1 MAIGEINTRSGFF
14 VLFSSIFAT
23 EIESGMELRQLKYFV
38 KVAELLSFSKA
49 AKALFITQSTLSQ
62 QIKQLEDE
70 LDMALFFRNNH
81 KVSLTEAGET
91 FLEGAKKTLAEADD
105 NKAKIMDLAQGHRGV
120 LNIGVTYSFGSILT
134 ESVLAFK
141 KEYPDVTLNI
151 CYKNVMELMELVSD
165 GELDFALSFRSSEKY
180 DNVESHILFDNKL
193 SIIVREDHPLTR
205 KEVVRLAD
213 LEEYD
218 LVLPSIG
225 LQARSTFDTIIAERN
240 LNLKVAMEANEV
252 NTILNILRRSNYV
265 TVLSETV
272 ILEHNGLVTIDIDD
286 AECNMEGCLHFCAN
300 RYRKRSTEEFI
311 RLLSDTKALRRS
323 RLWL

>member
-1 MAIGEINTRSGFF
+1 
-14 VLFSSIFAT
+14 
-23 EIESGMELRQLKYFV
+23 MELRQLKYFV
-38 KVAELLSFSKA
+38 KTAELLSFSKA

-81 KVSLTEAGET
+81 RVSLTEAGET

-105 NKAKIMDLAQGHRGV
+105 NKAKIMDLANGHRGV
-120 LNIGVTYSFGSILT
+120 LNIGVTYSFGSMLT

-165 GELDFALSFRSSEKY
+165 GELDFALSFRSSDKY

-193 SIIVREDHPLTR
+193 SVIVREDHPLTR
-205 KEVVRLAD
+205 MEFVRLAD
-213 LEEYD
+213 LEDYD
-218 LVLPSIG
+218 LILPSIG
-225 LQARSTFDTIIAERN
+225 LQARSAFESIIADRN

-252 NTILNILRRSNYV
+252 NAILNILRRSNYV

>member
-1 MAIGEINTRSGFF
+1 
-14 VLFSSIFAT
+14 
-23 EIESGMELRQLKYFV
+23 MELRQLKYFV
-38 KVAELLSFSKA
+38 KTAELLSFSKA
-49 AKALFITQSTLSQ
+49 AKALYITQSTLSQ

-81 KVSLTEAGET
+81 KVTLTEAGET

-105 NKAKIMDLAQGHRGV
+105 NKAKIMDLAQGCRGV

-141 KEYPDVTLNI
+141 KEYPDVILNI
-151 CYKNVMELMELVSD
+151 CYKNVLELMELVSD
-165 GELDFALSFRSSEKY
+165 GELDFALSFRSLEKY

-205 KEVVRLAD
+205 KELVRLAD
-213 LEEYD
+213 LEDYD
-218 LVLPSIG
+218 LILPSLG
-225 LQARSTFDTIIAERN
+225 LQARSTFDSIIAERN

-272 ILEHNGLVTIDIDD
+272 ILEHSGLVTIDIDD
-286 AECNMEGCLHFCAN
+286 AECSMEGCLHFCAN

>member
-1 MAIGEINTRSGFF
+1 
-14 VLFSSIFAT
+14 
-23 EIESGMELRQLKYFV
+23 MELRQLKYFV
-38 KVAELLSFSKA
+38 KTAELLSFSKA
-49 AKALFITQSTLSQ
+49 AKALYITQSTLSQ
-62 QIKQLEDE
+62 QIKQREDE

-81 KVSLTEAGET
+81 KVTLTEAGET

-105 NKAKIMDLAQGHRGV
+105 NKAKIMDLAQGCRGV

-141 KEYPDVTLNI
+141 KEYPDVILNI
-151 CYKNVMELMELVSD
+151 CYKNVLELMELVSD
-165 GELDFALSFRSSEKY
+165 GELDFALSFRSLEKY

-205 KEVVRLAD
+205 KELVRLAD
-213 LEEYD
+213 LEDYD
-218 LVLPSIG
+218 LILPSLG
-225 LQARSTFDTIIAERN
+225 LQARSTFDSIIAERN

-272 ILEHNGLVTIDIDD
+272 ILEHSGLVTIDIDD
-286 AECNMEGCLHFCAN
+286 AECSMEGCLHFCAN

>member
-1 MAIGEINTRSGFF
+1 
-14 VLFSSIFAT
+14 
-23 EIESGMELRQLKYFV
+23 MELRQLKYFV
-38 KVAELLSFSKA
+38 KTAELLSFSKA

-81 KVSLTEAGET
+81 RVSLTEAGET

-105 NKAKIMDLAQGHRGV
+105 NKAKIMDLANGHRGV

-165 GELDFALSFRSSEKY
+165 GELDFALSFRSSDKY

-193 SIIVREDHPLTR
+193 SVIVREDHPLTR
-205 KEVVRLAD
+205 MEFVRLAD
-213 LEEYD
+213 LEDYD
-218 LVLPSIG
+218 LILPSIG
-225 LQARSTFDTIIAERN
+225 LQARSAFESIIADRN

-252 NTILNILRRSNYV
+252 NAILNILRRSNYV

>member
-1 MAIGEINTRSGFF
+1 
-14 VLFSSIFAT
+14 
-23 EIESGMELRQLKYFV
+23 MELRQLKYFV
-38 KVAELLSFSKA
+38 KTAELLSFSKA

-81 KVSLTEAGET
+81 RVSLTEAGET

-105 NKAKIMDLAQGHRGV
+105 NKAKIMDLANGHRGV
-120 LNIGVTYSFGSILT
+120 LNIGVTYSFGSMLT

-165 GELDFALSFRSSEKY
+165 GELDFALSFRSSDKF

-193 SIIVREDHPLTR
+193 SVIVREDHPLTR
-205 KEVVRLAD
+205 MEFVRLAD
-213 LEEYD
+213 LEDYD
-218 LVLPSIG
+218 LILPSIG
-225 LQARSTFDTIIAERN
+225 LQARSAFESIIADRN

-252 NTILNILRRSNYV
+252 NAILNILRRSNYV

-272 ILEHNGLVTIDIDD
+272 ILEHSGLVTIDIDD

-311 RLLSDTKALRRS
+311 RLLSDTKALRRN

>member
-1 MAIGEINTRSGFF
+1 
-14 VLFSSIFAT
+14 
-23 EIESGMELRQLKYFV
+23 MELRQLKYFV
-38 KVAELLSFSKA
+38 KTAELLSFSKA

-81 KVSLTEAGET
+81 KVTLTEAGET

-105 NKAKIMDLAQGHRGV
+105 NKAKIMDLAQGCRGV

-141 KEYPDVTLNI
+141 KEYPDVILNI
-151 CYKNVMELMELVSD
+151 CYKNVLELMELVSD

-205 KEVVRLAD
+205 KEIVRLAD

-218 LVLPSIG
+218 LILPSIG
-225 LQARSTFDTIIAERN
+225 LQARSTFESIIADRN

>member
-1 MAIGEINTRSGFF
+1 
-14 VLFSSIFAT
+14 
-23 EIESGMELRQLKYFV
+23 MELRQLKYFV

-81 KVSLTEAGET
+81 KVSLTEAGDT
-91 FLEGAKKTLAEADD
+91 FLEGAKRLLAEADD
-105 NKAKIMDLAQGHRGV
+105 NKAKIMDLALGRSGV

-141 KEYPDVTLNI
+141 KDFPDVVLNI
-151 CYKNVMELMELVSD
+151 CYKNVIELMDLVSD

-193 SIIVREDHPLTR
+193 CIIVREGHPLLR
-205 KEVVRLAD
+205 KEFVRLAD
-213 LEEYD
+213 LEDYEM
-218 LVLPSIG
+218 VLPSHG
-225 LQARSTFDTIIAERN
+225 LQARSTFDEIIADRN
-240 LNLKVAMEANEV
+240 LNLKVTMESNEV
-252 NTILNILRRSNYV
+252 NAILNILRKSNFV

-272 ILEHNGLVTIDIDD
+272 VLEQDGLVTIAIDD

>member
-1 MAIGEINTRSGFF
+1 
-14 VLFSSIFAT
+14 
-23 EIESGMELRQLKYFV
+23 MELRQLKYFV
-38 KVAELLSFSKA
+38 KTAELLSFSKA
-49 AKALFITQSTLSQ
+49 AKALYITQSTLSQ

-81 KVSLTEAGET
+81 KVTLTEAGET

-141 KEYPDVTLNI
+141 KEYPDVILNI
-151 CYKNVMELMELVSD
+151 CYKNVLELMELVSD
-165 GELDFALSFRSSEKY
+165 GELDFALSFRSLEKY

-205 KEVVRLAD
+205 KELVRLAD
-213 LEEYD
+213 LEDYD
-218 LVLPSIG
+218 LILPSLG
-225 LQARSTFDTIIAERN
+225 LQARSTFDSIIAERN

-252 NTILNILRRSNYV
+252 NTILNILRRSNFV

>member
-1 MAIGEINTRSGFF
+1 
-14 VLFSSIFAT
+14 
-23 EIESGMELRQLKYFV
+23 MELRQLKYFV

-225 LQARSTFDTIIAERN
+225 LQARSTFDSIIAERN

-252 NTILNILRRSNYV
+252 NTILNLLRRSNYV

-272 ILEHNGLVTIDIDD
+272 ILEHNGLVTIEIDD

>member
-1 MAIGEINTRSGFF
+1 
-14 VLFSSIFAT
+14 
-23 EIESGMELRQLKYFV
+23 MELRQLKYFV

-49 AKALFITQSTLSQ
+49 AKALYITQSTLSQ

-81 KVSLTEAGET
+81 KVTLTEAGET
-91 FLEGAKKTLAEADD
+91 FLEGAKKTLADADD
-105 NKAKIMDLAQGHRGV
+105 NKAKIMDLAMGYRGV

-134 ESVLAFK
+134 ETVLAFK
-141 KEYPDVTLNI
+141 KKFPDVQLNI

-165 GELDFALSFRSSEKY
+165 GELDFALSFRASEKY
-180 DNVESHILFDNKL
+180 ESVESHILFDNRL
-193 SIIVREDHPLTR
+193 CIVVRDEHPLTR
-205 KEVVRLAD
+205 KKFVRLAD
-213 LEEYD
+213 LEDYE

-225 LQARSTFDTIIAERN
+225 LQARSAFDTIIAERN
-240 LNLKVAMEANEV
+240 LNLKVAIEANEV
-252 NTILNILRRSNYV
+252 NTVLNLLKKSIYV

-272 ILEHNGLVTIDIDD
+272 VLEHAGFTTIEIDD
-286 AECNMEGCLHFCAN
+286 AECSMEGCLHFCTN

-311 RLLSDTKALRRS
+311 RLLSETKALSRS

>member
-1 MAIGEINTRSGFF
+1 
-14 VLFSSIFAT
+14 
-23 EIESGMELRQLKYFV
+23 MELRQLKYFV
-38 KVAELLSFSKA
+38 KTAELLSFSKA

-105 NKAKIMDLAQGHRGV
+105 NKAKIMDLANGHRGV
-120 LNIGVTYSFGSILT
+120 LNIGVTYSFGSMLT
-134 ESVLAFK
+134 ESILAFK

-165 GELDFALSFRSSEKY
+165 GELDFALSFRSSDKY

-193 SIIVREDHPLTR
+193 SVIVREDHPLTR
-205 KEVVRLAD
+205 KEFVRLAD
-213 LEEYD
+213 LEDYD
-218 LVLPSIG
+218 LILPSIG
-225 LQARSTFDTIIAERN
+225 LQARSAFESIIADRN

-252 NTILNILRRSNYV
+252 NAILNILRRSNYV

-272 ILEHNGLVTIDIDD
+272 ILEHNGLVTDHVQ
-286 AECNMEGCLHFCAN
+286 NPVL
-300 RYRKRSTEEFI
+300 
-311 RLLSDTKALRRS
+311 
-323 RLWL
+323 

>member
-1 MAIGEINTRSGFF
+1 MQPNY
-14 VLFSSIFAT
+14 
-23 EIESGMELRQLKYFV
+23 SGMELRQLKYFV
-38 KVAELLSFSKA
+38 KTAELLSFSKA

-105 NKAKIMDLAQGHRGV
+105 NKAKIMDLANGHRGV
-120 LNIGVTYSFGSILT
+120 LNIGVTYSFGSMLT

-165 GELDFALSFRSSEKY
+165 GELDFALSFRSSDKY

-193 SIIVREDHPLTR
+193 SVIVREDHPLTR
-205 KEVVRLAD
+205 MEFVRLAD
-213 LEEYD
+213 LEDYD
-218 LVLPSIG
+218 LILPSIG
-225 LQARSTFDTIIAERN
+225 LQARSAFESIIADRN

-252 NTILNILRRSNYV
+252 NAILNILRRSNYV

>member
-1 MAIGEINTRSGFF
+1 
-14 VLFSSIFAT
+14 
-23 EIESGMELRQLKYFV
+23 MELGQLKYFV

-49 AKALFITQSTLSQ
+49 AKALYITQSTLSQ

-91 FLEGAKKTLAEADD
+91 FLEGAKKTLADADD
-105 NKAKIMDLAQGHRGV
+105 NKAKIMDLAMGYRGV

-134 ESVLAFK
+134 ETVLAFK
-141 KEYPDVTLNI
+141 KKFPDVQLNI

-165 GELDFALSFRSSEKY
+165 GELDFALSFRASEKY
-180 DNVESHILFDNKL
+180 ESVESHILFDNKL
-193 SIIVREDHPLTR
+193 CIVVRDEHPLTR
-205 KEVVRLAD
+205 KKFVRLAD
-213 LEEYD
+213 LEDYE

-225 LQARSTFDTIIAERN
+225 LQARSAFDTSIAERN
-240 LNLKVAMEANEV
+240 LNLKVAIEANEV
-252 NTILNILRRSNYV
+252 NTVLNLLKKSNYV

-272 ILEHNGLVTIDIDD
+272 VLEHAGLTTIEIDD
-286 AECNMEGCLHFCAN
+286 GECSMEGRLHFCTT

-311 RLLSDTKALRRS
+311 RLLSETKALSRS

>member
-1 MAIGEINTRSGFF
+1 
-14 VLFSSIFAT
+14 
-23 EIESGMELRQLKYFV
+23 MELRQLKYFV

-49 AKALFITQSTLSQ
+49 AKALYITQSTLSQ

-105 NKAKIMDLAQGHRGV
+105 NKAKILDLAQGHRGV

-134 ESVLAFK
+134 ESVLTFK
-141 KEYPDVTLNI
+141 KELPDVILNI
-151 CYKNVMELMELVSD
+151 CYKNMMELMELVSD

-193 SIIVREDHPLTR
+193 CIIVRENHPLTR
-205 KEVVRLAD
+205 KESVRLAD
-213 LEEYD
+213 LEEYE
-218 LVLPSIG
+218 LVLPGIG
-225 LQARSTFDTIIAERN
+225 LQARSTFDNIIAERK
-240 LNLKVAMEANEV
+240 LNLKVTMEANEV
-252 NTILNILRRSNYV
+252 NTILNLLPRSNYV

-272 ILEHNGLVTIDIDD
+272 VLEHDNLVTIDISD